1 MSVGLMARPR
11 LRVTSAGEPAVADGT
26 ADAQVLETAPPRA
39 LPWSMPDLRRLV
51 RAIVLS
57 STGLVVAWLVASGT
71 TDLEH
76 QEYAV
81 AGGIVATTVAVAGLA
96 GWLLAG
102 MRSVRDL
109 REEAV
114 QDLRALLLR
123 RSPASPATAGDLV
136 TAAGMTHYH
145 RASCLMVRGKAA
157 GSARRGSALVPC
169 PICRPED
176 PS

>member
-11 LRVTSAGEPAVADGT
+11 LRVTSAGEPAVHDRT
-26 ADAQVLETAPPRA
+26 ADAAVLESSPPRA
-39 LPWSMPDLRRLV
+39 MPWGLPDLRRLV
-51 RAIVLS
+51 RAIALS
-57 STGLVVAWLVASGT
+57 GTGLVVAWLVASGT
-71 TDLEH
+71 TDLAH

-81 AGGIVATTVAVAGLA
+81 AGGIVATTVEIAGLA

-102 MRSVRDL
+102 MRSVREL
-109 REEAV
+109 RQEAV
-114 QDLRALLLR
+114 DDVRVLLLR

-145 RASCLMVRGKAA
+145 RASCLMVRGKPA
-157 GSARRGSALVPC
+157 GLVGASALAPC

-176 PS
+176 VS